1 MVNICRDGIFVI
13 FWDYDENE
21 NDEYD
26 EDLVIN
32 MFMDNESVDG
42 ELDVIIK
49 FGRKYLFFYRFDFII
64 FFGCFLL
71 DLF

>member
-49 FGRKYLFFYRFDFII
+49 FGRKYLFFY
-64 FFGCFLL
+64 
-71 DLF
+71 